1 MNIINWIKNNRV
13 TTVLISIIVIIISSF
28 FINTP
33 RYNPVEHMGGG
44 GMGKLDFSGGA
55 PMMGLRSDVNP
66 LEQIATQ
73 ERMFVSESNISLLVK
88 NVKDTQE
95 QIQNKVVNLGG
106 YVVNANYVNPD
117 ISSTGSITL
126 RISTDKVQALK
137 AFLAENSVRI
147 VSENISGYDVTDQYT
162 DTQAKL
168 DTLYKTKVI
177 FENILAK
184 AVNVDDILKVQQSIL
199 STQDQIDS
207 LKGSIKY
214 LNETS
219 KTMLITI
226 NLSTDELSL
235 PYAPTDP
242 WRPNVVFKTSV
253 RSLLTD
259 LRMIGSGVIWIVV
272 YAVIYIPLIVVFVVV
287 KKYLKSKKS
296 RPSS

>member
-1 MNIINWIKNNRV
+1 M
-13 TTVLISIIVIIISSF
+13 
-28 FINTP
+28 
-33 RYNPVEHMGGG
+33 
-44 GMGKLDFSGGA
+44 
-55 PMMGLRSDVNP
+55 
-66 LEQIATQ
+66 
-73 ERMFVSESNISLLVK
+73 
-88 NVKDTQE
+88 
-95 QIQNKVVNLGG
+95 
-106 YVVNANYVNPD
+106 
-117 ISSTGSITL
+117 
-126 RISTDKVQALK
+126 
-137 AFLAENSVRI
+137 AENSVRI